1 MHDVAELAGVS
12 VKTVS
17 RVFNE
22 EPNVRPDVRERVE
35 HAVASLGFRR
45 NIVAKNLRTGQATL
59 SVGLVIAD
67 LRNPFYAAIATAVET
82 VANRHSATMTIGSS
96 AEDPARERRIVTE
109 LLERHVDGL
118 IVVPTGGDHRYLEPQ
133 RRLGGHVVFVDRAA
147 TGIEADAV
155 VLDNVGGAYRA
166 TQHLLGLGHRR
177 IGFVGDAEIVPTA
190 QERLAGY
197 RMALAEADVAFD
209 PTLVRFGSPQSE
221 LAEVAARQLLTG
233 DDPPTA
239 IFAENNRNCI
249 GVIRV
254 LRSLDRRIGVVGFD
268 DFELADLLAV
278 PVTVVGYDPGELGR
292 AGAELLFSR
301 MGGDVRAP
309 QRIVIPTRLIVR
321 GSGELR
327 TEPVARLS

>member
-1 MHDVAELAGVS
+1 MRDVAELAGVS

-17 RVFNE
+17 RVFNG

-35 HAVASLGFRR
+35 SAVVSLGFRR
-45 NIVAKNLRTGQATL
+45 NIVAKNLRTGATSS

-67 LRNPFYAAIATAVET
+67 LLNPFYAAIAAAVEG
-82 VANRHSATMTIGSS
+82 VANRHEATMTIGSS
-96 AEDPARERRIVTE
+96 AEDPARERQIVME
-109 LLERHVDGL
+109 LLDRHVDGL
-118 IVVPTGGDHRYLEPQ
+118 IVVPTGVDHGYLEPM
-133 RRLGGHVVFVDRAA
+133 RRLGVHIVFVDRPA
-147 TGIEADAV
+147 TGIAADAV
-155 VLDNVGGAYRA
+155 VLDNVDGARRA
-166 TQHLLGLGHRR
+166 TRHLLGLGHRR
-177 IGFVGDAEIVPTA
+177 IGFVGDSANVPTA

-197 RMALAEADVAFD
+197 RLALGQAGIEFD
-209 PTLVRFGSPQSE
+209 PALVRFGSARSE
-221 LAEVAARQLLTG
+221 LAEVAARQMLTG

-239 IFAENNRNCI
+239 IFAGNNRNCI
-249 GVIRV
+249 GVMRV
-254 LRSLDRRIGVVGFD
+254 QRSIDRQVAVVGFD

-301 MGGDVRAP
+301 MGGDVRPP

-327 TEPVARLS
+327 PEQVLSS